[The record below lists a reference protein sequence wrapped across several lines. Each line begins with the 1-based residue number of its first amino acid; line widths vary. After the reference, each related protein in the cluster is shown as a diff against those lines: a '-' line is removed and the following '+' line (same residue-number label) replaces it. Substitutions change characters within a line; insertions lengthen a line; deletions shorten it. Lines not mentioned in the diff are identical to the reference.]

1 MARSGKYR
9 SLASIAILRLSESEL
24 RLLHST
30 ISDMSAS
37 SFLELVRD
45 IEDEID
51 SSIHL
56 SLENFEESSFLRNTD
71 KGIFREIDHIR
82 RKELQ
87 ITVQKFAELLAVHLK
102 ESLPLAGNPVPNFD
116 SRRGLQAWINKLV
129 RAYGEKELFHA
140 LSRIRKKGL
149 NKPDSAWKLR

>member
-9 SLASIAILRLSESEL
+9 SLASIAILRISESEL
-24 RLLHST
+24 RILHST
-30 ISDMSAS
+30 ISDMSPS

-56 SLENFEESSFLRNTD
+56 SLENFEESSFSRNSD
-71 KGIFREIDHIR
+71 KGLFREIDHIR

-87 ITVQKFAELLAVHLK
+87 ITVLKLADLLAMHL
-102 ESLPLAGNPVPNFD
+102 
-116 SRRGLQAWINKLV
+116 
-129 RAYGEKELFHA
+129 
-140 LSRIRKKGL
+140 
-149 NKPDSAWKLR
+149 

>member
-9 SLASIAILRLSESEL
+9 GLASIAILRLSENDL
-24 RLLHST
+24 IALHNAV
-30 ISDMSAS
+30 SDMSAS

-51 SSIHL
+51 NSIHL
-56 SLENFEESSFLRNTD
+56 SLKNLEETSFSKTRNQ
-71 KGIFREIDHIR
+71 GLFLEIDNIR

-87 ITVQKFAELLAVHLK
+87 VTVTKFAEILAKLLN
-102 ESLPLAGNPVPNFD
+102 ESQAHTNEPIPIFD

-129 RAYGEKELFHA
+129 STFGEQQLFQYV
-140 LSRIRKKGL
+140 SRIKKRHK
-149 NKPDSAWKLR
+149 NTPDSDWKLQ